1 LSRFAQESAEH
12 QIPWLQ
18 GERFELAL
26 DSNVGAVHSPAKGD
40 NTLTVTTHRVIRL
53 GHAGGAWDTEVVP
66 LNRIHEIEIL
76 DVSRDSSKLKNGLLA
91 LAAGVLL
98 AWIIWQVFE
107 VMPFVILSGGLLT
120 LVGVWQL
127 SGYLFPDEDG
137 ALLLHTGSHAVR
149 HPLLTT
155 EARRDAYLVAH
166 RIYELIAY
174 AAPGVTGAPSAP
186 AAQPAPSSVPTPP
199 AAPYLNE
206 GSSDS
211 MAPPT
216 LAPPPENGTALEL
229 AAVLTLALHSVPNP
243 EPITDVAE
251 RVVRCIA
258 ATEGSMSYVTREV
271 IRDPS
276 HEQMTHGDYVW
287 DMEFAS
293 PDRFRVT
300 QSGWSDTREVR
311 ERWISIGSEFY
322 SHAGTWQKPTD
333 LTRFEPEQKLNR
345 HLTVGKFVG
354 VLRQGHPTSH
364 GLDSD
369 GEKQYLQMRYEPLN
383 RETLAPILGNPSP
396 PQGVLGFAIIWIDTE
411 TDLLVKAEV
420 RVTEATSGRQ
430 LLFEQAFASYNSDLQ
445 IDRPDAPLE
454 PEPTN

>member
-26 DSNVGAVHSPAKGD
+26 DSSVGAVHSPAKGD

-53 GHAGGAWDTEVVP
+53 GHAGGAWDTQVVP
-66 LNRIHEIEIL
+66 LNRINEIEIL
-76 DVSRDSSKLKNGLLA
+76 DVSRDSGKLKNGLLA
-91 LAAGVLL
+91 LAAGILL
-98 AWIIWQVFE
+98 AWVIWQVFE

-149 HPLLTT
+149 QPLLTT

-166 RIYELIAY
+166 RIYELIADS
-174 AAPGVTGAPSAP
+174 APSGTAPSSAP
-186 AAQPAPSSVPTPP
+186 APNVSE
-199 AAPYLNE
+199 E
-206 GSSDS
+206 GSSDPAS
-211 MAPPT
+211 PPA
-216 LAPPPENGTALEL
+216 LVPPPEASTAFEL
-229 AAVLTLALHSVPNP
+229 AAVLTLALHPVANP
-243 EPITDVAE
+243 EPINDIAE
-251 RVVRCIA
+251 RVARCVA
-258 ATEGSMSYVTREV
+258 ATEGTTSYVTRQI

-276 HEQMTHGDYVW
+276 HEQMSHGDYVW
-287 DMEFAS
+287 DMEFAG
-293 PDRFRVT
+293 PDRFRVA
-300 QSGWSDTREVR
+300 QSGWSDTGEVR

-322 SHAGTWQKPTD
+322 RHSGTWQKPTD
-333 LTRFEPEQKLNR
+333 PTRFEPEQKLNR

-369 GEKQYLQMRYEPLN
+369 GKKQYLQVRYEPLN
-383 RETLAPILGNPSP
+383 RESLAPILGNPSP
-396 PQGVLGFAIIWIDTE
+396 PQGILGSAIIWIDTE

-430 LLFEQAFASYNSDLQ
+430 LLFEQAFASYNTDLQ

-454 PEPTN
+454 SEPIN